1 MIDTEPA
8 NKEGLIMAKK
18 ILIVIFITFFMMV
31 AGAAV
36 AEETRKVITGKLNI
50 NEASKQDFSLLP
62 GIGEKTSHRIV
73 KYREELG
80 GFKAIE
86 QMKRVKGIGD
96 AVFNKTREHLTTTG
110 KSDLRVFM
118 DINTAT
124 TPALLSLPG
133 ISEKD
138 ANAVIEYRKK
148 NKGFKKIGEIKL
160 AGIGKEK
167 FEEIK
172 DLITVLEPLKTRP

>member
-1 MIDTEPA
+1 
-8 NKEGLIMAKK
+8 
-18 ILIVIFITFFMMV
+18 MV
-31 AGAAV
+31 AWIAV

-50 NEASKQDFSLLP
+50 NEASSQDFLLLP

-73 KYREELG
+73 KYREEFG

-96 AVFNKTREHLTTTG
+96 AVFNKIRKHLTTTG
-110 KSDLRVFM
+110 KSYLRVFM

-138 ANAVIEYRKK
+138 AFAIIEYRKK
-148 NKGFKKIGEIKL
+148 NKGFKKIEAIKL
-160 AGIGKEK
+160 AGISKEK

-172 DLITVLEPLKTRP
+172 GLITALELKPMKVMP

>member
-1 MIDTEPA
+1 
-8 NKEGLIMAKK
+8 MAKK
-18 ILIVIFITFFMMV
+18 ILIVILITFFMMV
-31 AGAAV
+31 AGIAV

-73 KYREELG
+73 MYREALG
-80 GFKAIE
+80 GFKTIE

-96 AVFNKTREHLTTTG
+96 AVFNKIREHLATTG
-110 KSDLRVFM
+110 KSDLKVLM

-167 FEEIK
+167 FDEIK

>member
-1 MIDTEPA
+1 M
-8 NKEGLIMAKK
+8 NKKVLFVIGMLI
-18 ILIVIFITFFMMV
+18 IVIGIAT
-31 AGAAV
+31 AV
-36 AEETRKVITGKLNI
+36 IAEETRKVVIGKLNI
-50 NEASKQDFSLLP
+50 NEASRQDFSLLP
-62 GIGEKTSHRIV
+62 GIGEKTSYRIV

-80 GFKAIE
+80 GFKVIG

-96 AVFNKTREHLTTTG
+96 AVFNKTREYLTTTG
-110 KSDLRVFM
+110 KSDLRVLM

-138 ANAVIEYRKK
+138 AFAIIEYRKK
-148 NKGFKKIGEIKL
+148 NRGFKKIEEIKL
-160 AGIGKEK
+160 AGVGKEK

-172 DLITVLEPLKTRP
+172 DLITVLELKPTKGKQ

>member
-1 MIDTEPA
+1 M
-8 NKEGLIMAKK
+8 NKKVLFIIGILV
-18 ILIVIFITFFMMV
+18 ILISV
-31 AGAAV
+31 ATSAI
-36 AEETRKVITGKLNI
+36 AEETRKVVTGRLNI
-50 NEASKQDFSLLP
+50 NEASGQDFSLLP

-96 AVFNKTREHLTTTG
+96 AVFNKIREHLTTTG
-110 KSDLRVFM
+110 KSDLKVLM

-124 TPALLSLPG
+124 TPALRSLPG

-148 NKGFKKIGEIKL
+148 NRGFKKIEEIKL

-172 DLITVLEPLKTRP
+172 DLITALELKPIKEKQ

>member
-1 MIDTEPA
+1 M
-8 NKEGLIMAKK
+8 NKKVLFVIGMLI
-18 ILIVIFITFFMMV
+18 IVIGIAT
-31 AGAAV
+31 AV
-36 AEETRKVITGKLNI
+36 IAEETRKVVIGKLNI
-50 NEASKQDFSLLP
+50 NEASRQDFSLLP
-62 GIGEKTSHRIV
+62 GIGEKTSYRIV

-80 GFKAIE
+80 GFKVIG

-96 AVFNKTREHLTTTG
+96 AVFNKIREHLATTG
-110 KSDLRVFM
+110 KSDLKVLM

-160 AGIGKEK
+160 AGIGKGK

>member
-1 MIDTEPA
+1 
-8 NKEGLIMAKK
+8 MAKK
-18 ILIVIFITFFMMV
+18 ILIIIFMTFFMMA
-31 AGAAV
+31 AGIAV

-50 NEASKQDFSLLP
+50 NEASGQDLSLLP

-80 GFKAIE
+80 GFKTIE
-86 QMKRVKGIGD
+86 QMRRVKGIGD
-96 AVFNKTREHLTTTG
+96 AVFNKIRDYLTMTG
-110 KSDLRVFM
+110 KSNLRVFM

-124 TPALLSLPG
+124 TPALISLPG

-138 ANAVIEYRKK
+138 ANVVIEYRKK
-148 NKGFKKIGEIKL
+148 NKGFKKIEELKL

-172 DLITVLEPLKTRP
+172 DLITVLELKPIKGKP

>member
-1 MIDTEPA
+1 MD
-8 NKEGLIMAKK
+8 KK
-18 ILIVIFITFFMMV
+18 ILIVMFITFFMMI
-31 AGAAV
+31 AGAAI
-36 AEETRKVITGKLNI
+36 AEETRKVVTGQLNI
-50 NEASKQDFSLLP
+50 NEASSQDFLLLP

-96 AVFNKTREHLTTTG
+96 AVFNKIREHLTTTG
-110 KSDLRVFM
+110 KNDLKVLM

-124 TPALLSLPG
+124 TPALRSLPG

-148 NKGFKKIGEIKL
+148 NRGFKKIEEIKL

-172 DLITVLEPLKTRP
+172 DLITALEPLKTRP